1 MLNESQLNN
10 LVARIRNVNVLAD
23 APIGYYGGRL
33 CRMLDSGPAGTGEP
47 SQFIVVVEEFEG
59 TVPGPANGA
68 AARNTQTAQRLPHPV
83 HQRSQVSNEA
93 VSALI
98 DCSFAAMSWV
108 AVAGATVGAPAT
120 GGTSLIGAALAWTG
134 AITGTML
141 CVNGITRLTMTPQE
155 RQVLDHDPTYQGA
168 RAVVSGANLMASG
181 GSAAR
186 GVFRAAAGVQ
196 VAEFAGDAL
205 ATAYGVQ
212 GLQQGG
218 SSSLPRLPAS
228 RTSATGTS
236 AAGMS
241 SLLVHVF
248 PRGSNQSTTVEAS
261 AYAANNPPSLPR

>member
-10 LVARIRNVNVLAD
+10 LVARIRNVSVLAD

-33 CRMLDSGPAGTGEP
+33 CRMLDSGPAGTGEL

-59 TVPGPANGA
+59 AVPGPANGA
-68 AARNTQTAQRLPHPV
+68 TPRSAQTAHRLPQPV

-98 DCSFAAMSWV
+98 DCTFAAMSWV

-141 CVNGITRLTMTPQE
+141 CVNGITRLTMSPQE
-155 RQVLDHDPTYQGA
+155 RQLLDSDPTYRGA
-168 RAVVSGANLMASG
+168 HAIVSGANLASSG

-205 ATAYGVQ
+205 ATAYGLH

-218 SSSLPRLPAS
+218 SSSLPRLPAG
-228 RTSATGTS
+228 RAP

-261 AYAANNPPSLPR
+261 AYAANNPPGLPR